1 MTNLEIFQICHGA
14 MQKNELILP
23 HQTNLLTYFKGDCLM
38 KKHFSKLLL
47 TLLLVFTFTSQ
58 LNLPGWFYGTSTY
71 KAEECTDAGLMIRP

>member
-1 MTNLEIFQICHGA
+1 
-14 MQKNELILP
+14 
-23 HQTNLLTYFKGDCLM
+23 M